1 MKHPI
6 LGSITAA
13 YYFLIWVIIGTT
25 HFFLLYFY
33 FEIPWVHSLQD
44 SLVFNSLFAGMG
56 LGYWYLVRFSIPK
69 DVTDTSPLFTLL
81 GTGIVAVF
89 LWIWI
94 CSSMLHLIQ
103 PDSGYQKFLDNSFL
117 WRTISGAFY
126 YTVIVLIY
134 YLIHYN
140 QNIQEQKNRQ
150 LQLATEVKE
159 AELRMLKS
167 QINPHFIFNSLNS
180 VSSLTISDPPKA
192 QQMII
197 NLSSFLRYSIGKDN
211 KETNLLRTELENI
224 ELYLSIEKVRFGD
237 RLHFHKEV
245 PEECYQSKIPNLL
258 LQPLFENAIKHGV
271 QESIEPI
278 YINMGT
284 HLTNYS
290 LFISISNNFDQEA
303 VSNKGT
309 GIGLKNIKQRLALL
323 YGTEDLLQYTIKE
336 NLFEVSLEIPQ

>member
-6 LGSITAA
+6 LGSVAAA
-13 YYFLIWVIIGTT
+13 YYFLIWVLIGTT
-25 HFFLLYFY
+25 HFSLLHFHL
-33 FEIPWVHSLQD
+33 EIPWIYSLQD
-44 SLVFNSLFAGMG
+44 SLVFNALFAGMG

-69 DVTDTSPLFTLL
+69 DITDTSPLLTLL
-81 GTGIVAVF
+81 GTGIAAIF

-94 CSSMLHLIQ
+94 SSSMLHLIQ
-103 PDSGYQKFLDNSFL
+103 PDSVYQQFLDSSLL

-126 YTVIVLIY
+126 YTVLVLMYYLIY
-134 YLIHYN
+134 YY
-140 QNIQEQKNRQ
+140 QNLQEQKNRE

-180 VSSLTISDPPKA
+180 ISSLTLSDPSKA

-211 KETNLLRTELENI
+211 SETNLLGTELENI

-237 RLHFHKEV
+237 RLQFHNEV
-245 PEECYQSKIPNLL
+245 QEACYQSKIPNLL
-258 LQPLFENAIKHGV
+258 LQPLIENAIKHGV
-271 QESIEPI
+271 QESIETI
-278 YINMGT
+278 TINLYAE
-284 HLTNYS
+284 LTNYS
-290 LFISISNNFDQEA
+290 LVVTISNNFDREA
-303 VSNKGT
+303 VSNKGS

-323 YGTEDLLQYTIKE
+323 YGSEELLRYGVKE
-336 NLFEVSLEIPQ
+336 NVFEVTLEIPQ